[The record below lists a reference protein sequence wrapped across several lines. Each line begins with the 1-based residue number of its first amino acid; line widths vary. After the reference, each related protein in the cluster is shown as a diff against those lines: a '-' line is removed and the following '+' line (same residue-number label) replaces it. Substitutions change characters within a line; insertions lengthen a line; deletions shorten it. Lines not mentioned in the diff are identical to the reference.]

1 MLVVRPPNL
10 LNQQSMRAK
19 VNQISVE
26 LFEGATVEDAARR
39 YLATKG
45 LPQSLLWR
53 MKVLDAHG
61 HLTIFMRHYSRTP
74 DIRLVPIVETT

>member
-1 MLVVRPPNL
+1 MH
-10 LNQQSMRAK
+10 AK
-19 VNQISVE
+19 VNQTNVD

-53 MKVLDAHG
+53 MQALDMHG
-61 HLTIFMRHYSRTP
+61 HLTDFHAPLQQNP
-74 DIRLVPIVETT
+74 DIRLVPIVEMDTPH

>member
-1 MLVVRPPNL
+1 MH
-10 LNQQSMRAK
+10 AK

-53 MKVLDAHG
+53 MKVQDAHG
-61 HLTIFMRHYSRTP
+61 HLTDFHAPLQQNP
-74 DIRLVPIVETT
+74 DISLVPIVETDVAD